1 MNITIRSE
9 ITEDRESVWNVNQ
22 TAFDGD
28 DEANLVDALRDGGFV
43 VASIVAELNDEIAG
57 HILFSHVSI
66 LTEHRSVDAVSL
78 APMAVSPEYQRQGVG
93 SNLVKTGLKAC
104 REHEHRIA
112 VVLGHPDFYPRFGF
126 SADLARA
133 PESPF
138 GGGGTWMAMST
149 NMYAA
154 HSSTLRLPILRNNN

>member
-78 APMAVSPEYQRQGVG
+78 APMAVSPANVRQRGIR
-93 SNLVKTGLKAC
+93 TAAEC
-104 REHEHRIA
+104 RLITQTAIRRI
-112 VVLGHPDFYPRFGF
+112 F
-126 SADLARA
+126 SAIPTFIHDSVSL
-133 PESPF
+133 P
-138 GGGGTWMAMST
+138 TWPGHR
-149 NMYAA
+149 NR
-154 HSSTLRLPILRNNN
+154 HSVVVERGWR